1 LWWRWS
7 HLNFLSFFTLTKVF
21 YLYYGQQNQILDKG
35 SSAAASEPACTDQ
48 SVAATL
54 GLSSLIENQVSKIAI
69 AQNMG
74 AKEGRKTLII
84 NK

>member
-1 LWWRWS
+1 
-7 HLNFLSFFTLTKVF
+7 
-21 YLYYGQQNQILDKG
+21 
-35 SSAAASEPACTDQ
+35 
-48 SVAATL
+48 VAATL
-54 GLSSLIENQVSKIAI
+54 GLKSSLIENQVSKIAI